1 MIYRNSPVTT
11 GNLDSV
17 LNGATVAGPNLVVN
31 NGARRLV
38 ANLSA
43 LITIEAETEN
53 LTFTAKWQ
61 GSNDGSTYYDIN
73 DQRNVAR
80 TALATGTSGD
90 DAVLSYVVDAPAAVY
105 GLRNARCVLVVGGDD
120 GAETDTYSI
129 GYHWTSFDRE
139 RF

>member
-11 GNLDSV
+11 GTLDSV
-17 LNGATVAGPNLVVN
+17 SNGATVTGPNLVVN

-43 LITIEAETEN
+43 LVTVEAETEN
-53 LTFTAKWQ
+53 LTMTAKWQ

-80 TALATGTSGD
+80 TVLATGTAGD
-90 DAVLSYVVDAPAAVY
+90 DAAASFVIDAPAAVY

-120 GAETDTYSI
+120 GAVTDTYSI
-129 GYHWTSFDRE
+129 GYNWVDFDRE